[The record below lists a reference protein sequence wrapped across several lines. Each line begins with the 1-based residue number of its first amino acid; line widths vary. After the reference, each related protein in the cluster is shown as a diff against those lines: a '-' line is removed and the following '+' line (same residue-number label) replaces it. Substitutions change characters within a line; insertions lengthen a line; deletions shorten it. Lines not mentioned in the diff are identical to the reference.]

1 MLLLLLECP
10 QKKHIDFSYI
20 CLFSLP
26 AVVHFTFVGIQKFTG
41 QKVNFFKL
49 VQKASKKNME
59 V

>member
-10 QKKHIDFSYI
+10 QKKHINFSYS

-26 AVVHFTFVGIQKFTG
+26 TVAHFTFIAVQKFAG

-49 VQKASKKNME
+49 VQKVSEKNKE